1 MDVTRDISALRQ
13 RLQGSPAATIIR
25 VQCLCQ
31 PEAELIQ
38 RALTPA
44 ERQRVTFTWL
54 TRHASKAMLQAAQLR
69 SHVQN

>member
-1 MDVTRDISALRQ
+1 MDVTRDVVALRQ
-13 RLQGSPAATIIR
+13 KLQGSPAATVVR

-54 TRHASKAMLQAAQLR
+54 KRHASKTMLQASQLR
-69 SHVQN
+69 SYAQN

>member
-1 MDVTRDISALRQ
+1 MDVTRDVTALRQ
-13 RLQGSPAATIIR
+13 KLQGSPAMIR

-54 TRHASKAMLQAAQLR
+54 ERHASKTMLQVSQLR
-69 SHVQN
+69 SYVQN

>member
-1 MDVTRDISALRQ
+1 MDVTKDIAALRQ
-13 RLQGSPAATIIR
+13 KLQGSSAATTIR

-44 ERQRVTFTWL
+44 ERQRVSFSWL
-54 TRHASKAMLQAAQLR
+54 MRHASRAALQAPQLR
-69 SHVQN
+69 AYVQN